1 MKKQYTKIKKI
12 EASIIELDKVED
24 IAYNAVVKVNTLGE
38 NFIGQVVKI
47 DDDTVTV
54 EVFGNTQD
62 FSLNDIVVE
71 FEEKPLEIPLNESI
85 LGRTFNG
92 IARP

>member
-71 FEEKPLEIPLNESI
+71 FEEKPLEIPLNESSSI
-85 LGRTFNG
+85 FTT
-92 IARP
+92 